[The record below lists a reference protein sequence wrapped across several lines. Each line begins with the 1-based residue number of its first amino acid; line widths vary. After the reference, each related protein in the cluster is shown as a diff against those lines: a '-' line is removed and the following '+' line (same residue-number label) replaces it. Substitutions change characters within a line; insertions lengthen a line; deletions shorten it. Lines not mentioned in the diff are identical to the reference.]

1 MKQSQRFNKLSKD
14 AEVIGWT
21 NSSELER
28 LQIHLDWRNA
38 YFCLVYSISTQ
49 D

>member
-21 NSSELER
+21 DFSELER
-28 LQIHLDWRNA
+28 LQMYLDWRKA
-38 YFCLVYSISTQ
+38 
-49 D
+49 